1 MLQLTTVGA
10 PGGPFLQWLAPSA
23 VTFTVVNVAGG
34 PPAADN
40 PEGSIAS
47 ARSTATNDTSSRLIP
62 NPTLS
67 ISMPRVPPSDE
78 DLRLRSALANE
89 TYAECRAASRKEN
102 AVCDRSRSAMSDA
115 C

>member
-34 PPAADN
+34 PPATDN

-67 ISMPRVPPSDE
+67 ISMPRVP
-78 DLRLRSALANE
+78 RSE
-89 TYAECRAASRKEN
+89 RRPPP
-102 AVCDRSRSAMSDA
+102 AVGAGQRNLSGVSGRQ
-115 C
+115 

>member
-23 VTFTVVNVAGG
+23 VTFTVVSVAGG

-40 PEGSIAS
+40 PEGIIAS

-78 DLRLRSALANE
+78 HLHLRSGPAYESYEVRRGA
-89 TYAECRAASRKEN
+89 RR
-102 AVCDRSRSAMSDA
+102 
-115 C
+115 